1 MQTKRISL
9 PSKLLLIV
17 LFAGIYM
24 LGYIHGH
31 ANLVFDKNLTPKL
44 VHTELKKPTT
54 VDFSIFWDVYNT
66 IDKNYVTEPDKQ
78 KMVQGAIAGMVESLD
93 DPFSLYLT
101 KDQSQSFLKDLNGE
115 FEGIGAEL
123 AIKSKML
130 TIMTLL
136 PDSPAS
142 KAGLNPNDQIVAIEG
157 KSTLDMS
164 LSSAVDAIRGKR
176 DTKVALTVA
185 TPGDIQTRDIII
197 TRAALKAQSVTLT
210 RRDDG
215 VAILRIM
222 QFGDD
227 TSKRAQKY
235 ARDLAA
241 QPPKGLI
248 LDLRGNP
255 GGLLSSSIDI
265 VSLFVSDKTVVIEK
279 DRKGQKDELKTVGTP
294 ILPDTALVVL
304 VYEASASASEIVA
317 GALQDYGRA
326 KLVGVKTYGKGSVQ
340 DFINLSDD
348 STVKLT
354 IAQWLTPKGRA
365 INHEGIVPDVEVKQ
379 DEKSDADEQQD
390 KALLLILED
399 K

>member
-1 MQTKRISL
+1 
-9 PSKLLLIV
+9 
-17 LFAGIYM
+17 
-24 LGYIHGH
+24 
-31 ANLVFDKNLTPKL
+31 
-44 VHTELKKPTT
+44 
-54 VDFSIFWDVYNT
+54 
-66 IDKNYVTEPDKQ
+66 
-78 KMVQGAIAGMVESLD
+78 MVQGAIAGMVESLD

-142 KAGLNPNDQIVAIEG
+142 KAGLKPNDQIVAIEG

-304 VYEASASASEIVA
+304 VDEASASASEIVA

>member
-1 MQTKRISL
+1 MSK
-9 PSKLLLIV
+9 PSIFNKLVLII

-24 LGYIHGH
+24 LGYLHGH

-44 VHTELKKPTT
+44 VNTELKKPST
-54 VDFSIFWDVYNT
+54 VDFSTFWDVYNA
-66 IDKNYVTEPDKQ
+66 IDKDYVTEPDKQ

-101 KDQSQSFLKDLNGE
+101 KEQSQSFLKDLNGE

-123 AIKSKML
+123 ALKNKIV
-130 TIMTLL
+130 TVMTLL

-142 KAGLNPNDQIVAIEG
+142 KAGLKPNDQIVAIEG
-157 KSTLDMS
+157 KSTLNMS
-164 LSSAVDAIRGKR
+164 LSAAVDAIRGKR
-176 DTKVALTVA
+176 DTHVALTVA
-185 TPGDIQTRDIII
+185 TPGDTKTRDITL

-215 VAILRIM
+215 VAILRII

-227 TSKRAQKY
+227 TSKRAQKF
-235 ARDLAA
+235 ARELVDT
-241 QPPKGLI
+241 PPKGLV

-255 GGLLSSSIDI
+255 GGLLSSSVDV

-279 DRKGQKDELKTVGTP
+279 DRQGQKDELKTVGTP
-294 ILPDTALVVL
+294 LLPNIPLVVL
-304 VYEASASASEIVA
+304 VDEASASASEIVA

-326 KLVGVKTYGKGSVQ
+326 QLVGVKTYGKGSVQ

-365 INHEGIVPDVEVKQ
+365 INHEGIVPDIEVKQ
-379 DEKSDADEQQD
+379 DEKNDADMQQD
-390 KALLLILED
+390 KAVSLILE
-399 K
+399 KK